1 MGWARCHWLNAAARQ
16 PVPRPEAMQTPPRSG
31 FQLPAVAVPE
41 LQFAHRGD
49 AFSALPRLPALERA
63 VAQYRQVRCFSEVS
77 AKPCPVVCFSLLWDP
92 KHAIPCHFKCS
103 N

>member
-63 VAQYRQVRCFSEVS
+63 VAQYRQV
-77 AKPCPVVCFSLLWDP
+77 
-92 KHAIPCHFKCS
+92 HAFLK
-103 N
+103 